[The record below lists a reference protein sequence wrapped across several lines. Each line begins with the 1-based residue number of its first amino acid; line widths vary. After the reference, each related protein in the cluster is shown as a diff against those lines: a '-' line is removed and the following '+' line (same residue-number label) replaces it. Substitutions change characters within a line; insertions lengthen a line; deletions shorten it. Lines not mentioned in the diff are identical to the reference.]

1 MRFKQDIQ
9 YITLSTESEKEFLW
23 ALDLL
28 TLQGSVAEPE
38 EKNEKDEVSG
48 VEMNTEALY
57 VLDLENRVMELE
69 KLLSEAHRESE
80 LKNKVRGKSL
90 ALMRQGR

>member
-9 YITLSTESEKEFLW
+9 YIRLSTESEKEFLW

-48 VEMNTEALY
+48 VEMNTEAHD
-57 VLDLENRVMELE
+57 VLNLENRVMELE

-80 LKNKVRGKSL
+80 LKNKVREKSL